1 MRTLSMQMGT
11 QLGMWMVILTAPAL
25 LACSDNA
32 PTTGFMDS
40 AWAQTPPADART
52 NARTDAWLETIRVAG
67 LAKPEPLG
75 AVQDLATAEAR
86 FASTHPTLL
95 RGPFADPQ
103 PTPALPARN
112 DGNQFASL

>member
-1 MRTLSMQMGT
+1 MRMPNKGLGNTMGNWM
-11 QLGMWMVILTAPAL
+11 GMWIAVLAAPAL

-32 PTTGFMDS
+32 PTTGFMES
-40 AWAQTPPADART
+40 AWAQTPPAD
-52 NARTDAWLETIRVAG
+52 ARTDAWLETIRVAG

-75 AVQDLATAEAR
+75 AVHDLAAPSAR
-86 FASTHPTLL
+86 VSSAHPTLL

-112 DGNQFASL
+112 DSSQFASL

>member
-1 MRTLSMQMGT
+1 MQM
-11 QLGMWMVILTAPAL
+11 LSMWMVILTAPAL

-40 AWAQTPPADART
+40 AWAQTPPP

-67 LAKPEPLG
+67 LSKPEPLG
-75 AVQDLATAEAR
+75 TVHDLAAADADAR
-86 FASTHPTLL
+86 VVSTHPTLL
-95 RGPFADPQ
+95 RGPFVDPQ
-103 PTPALPARN
+103 PTTPTLPAHN

>member
-1 MRTLSMQMGT
+1 MRTLGMWT
-11 QLGMWMVILTAPAL
+11 GMWMVILSAPAL

-52 NARTDAWLETIRVAG
+52 DAWLETIRVAG

-75 AVQDLATAEAR
+75 TVYDLVAPREHVAGA
-86 FASTHPTLL
+86 HPTLL
-95 RGPFADPQ
+95 RGPFADRQ
-103 PTPALPARN
+103 PTPALPARS
-112 DGNQFASL
+112 DTNQFASL